1 MADRSVLHSSECLS
15 MRHRTLPGYARAM
28 KLLLWCCCIA
38 QCLPV
43 CRSMRQMMK
52 FPTCIRHSNGIRA
65 AGVSGWVVYIY
76 MTGRRRAGNRH
87 RRWHKVYCEINLLL
101 KFVIQLHFG
110 VLLLDTH
117 IQPTSASIY
126 LCVGGA
132 RGFYRGSVQRPGRY
146 TDTQT
151 DDVNF
156 NCSSEYINSIS
167 WNCWQPKLTCKVEKR
182 RKINCSLIR
191 NCDFFF
197 RIYFIMFFP
206 VDWANLHESRN
217 LIRNTVNI
225 NVLFSVVCVC
235 VVLIWFSRKFTVVE
249 FLNCCSHKLSFRA
262 DWRCML
268 CCSNMHQQCITCIMV
283 ICVSRIL
290 SRVTFAP

>member
-1 MADRSVLHSSECLS
+1 MSVDATQNFARLRARDEIIIMMLLYCAVSSRLSVDASNDEISHMHSPFQ
-15 MRHRTLPGYARAM
+15 RHTGGGRERLG
-28 KLLLWCCCIA
+28 
-38 QCLPV
+38 
-43 CRSMRQMMK
+43 
-52 FPTCIRHSNGIRA
+52 GI
-65 AGVSGWVVYIY
+65 YIY
-76 MTGRRRAGNRH
+76 ANTGRRREGNRH

-225 NVLFSVVCVC
+225 NILFSVVCVC